1 MHTARNAAARILMG
15 PPSECPPGTL
25 SISAAPEPDLAELWR
40 TQQHATFPASCLPLS
55 VDGVK
60 LVKLDAAAGAIL
72 TAALRTDGVVR
83 RLDDAKLRDL
93 ERHRDLIRKALRE
106 AALDAEGRSY
116 FDRLAALADV
126 VLKG

>member
-1 MHTARNAAARILMG
+1 MPARNAQYIHDSGATQTARIDKILYTG
-15 PPSECPPGTL
+15 
-25 SISAAPEPDLAELWR
+25 IVPDLAELWKA
-40 TQQHATFPASCLPLS
+40 QQNATFPASCLPLS
-55 VDGVK
+55 IDGVK

-83 RLDDAKLRDL
+83 RLDEAKRRDL

-106 AALDAEGRSY
+106 AALDAEGRAY
-116 FDRLAALADV
+116 FDRLDALADV